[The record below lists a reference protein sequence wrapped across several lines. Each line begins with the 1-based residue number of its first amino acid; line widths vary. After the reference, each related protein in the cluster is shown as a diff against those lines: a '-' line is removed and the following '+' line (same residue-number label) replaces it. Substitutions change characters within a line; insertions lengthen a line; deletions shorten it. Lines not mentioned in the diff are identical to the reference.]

1 MSNVVLDSFR
11 IQNFRS
17 IVDSDWR
24 NLSSDHITVLIGQNE
39 SGKTTVL
46 EALYSFYTGKIIE
59 DVFRSDQRLPEVS
72 CQFSLPSGE
81 NLLAHLDAERLP
93 AELKEKIKKQKTFS
107 LSRNWSRNREA
118 QIFYSGENVFDFY
131 QNKIL
136 QLQKAEESTIQE
148 MESFF
153 ASSEMAFAH
162 LPELEKLRD
171 ASLQQLIELQ
181 QQTKAQQLRVNKA
194 QNEEEK
200 KIASEAL
207 QQLTEKQD
215 GKNDEFLKHKSNFE
229 AQKSNTQALSERMV
243 FFKKC
248 RQSISDFEELNMGLN
263 EIRIQLSE
271 LYQLHELSSSPKDKR
286 RIKNQIQKLSIE
298 EVKRD
303 ALRNNLQ
310 TQMHIQ
316 LAAAEKVI
324 TNNTGISEAI
334 EASKHDYAKTNKF
347 YTLNQ
352 LGEECMKLVP
362 VFEFFEDFSGL
373 LPNKIDL
380 EDLLHEREHIEGYKA
395 VRNFLNLAGL
405 SGSFFHEKNQ
415 RILKQGIEALNTDV
429 TINFHDYWSQ
439 MVGKNNKIKL
449 HLELEHYNY
458 TVPDKS
464 GKPYLTFWIKD
475 NHESLYPKQRSRG
488 VRWFLSFYL
497 ELKATEK
504 QNTGNRVLLIDEP
517 GLSLHARAQE
527 DVLKVFEDLKE
538 KMQIIYCTHSPH
550 LVKPDKLYRLLAVQR
565 LDEADDRSET
575 HILDPQMLTQ
585 ASADTL
591 TPVYSIMGMRMGD
604 SQLISNRNNIIIP
617 DVIHYY
623 YLSRISKIIPG
634 ADSLNFIPA
643 TSAESISLLVNILSA
658 WQIPYG
664 VLLFGNTPETLV
676 HQLQSSTLIHSD
688 SVNHQKLLYFST
700 LDEVEDIFSTLD
712 FKKYV
717 LLKRE
722 GITLTNSA
730 FILENDLSRK
740 ILAANFVNSFE
751 AEKNPAEMFDQT
763 TFNNM
768 NQLFDSIKMLINP

>member
-1 MSNVVLDSFR
+1 MSNVELQSFR

-46 EALYSFYTGKIIE
+46 EALFSFYTGKIIE

-72 CQFSLPSGE
+72 CQFTLPQGE
-81 NLLAHLDAERLP
+81 NLLAHLDAERIP
-93 AELKEKIKKQKTFS
+93 AELKEKIKKQKTFT
-107 LSRNWSRNREA
+107 LSRSWSKNHESS
-118 QIFYSGENVFDFY
+118 ILYSGDEILNYY
-131 QNKIL
+131 QKRVQEIE
-136 QLQKAEESTIQE
+136 KAEKQTIQLLD
-148 MESFF
+148 SFF
-153 ASSEMAFAH
+153 AQAEKEFAA

-200 KIASEAL
+200 KIASDAL
-207 QQLTEKQD
+207 QQLTENQDQKNNEFIKQ
-215 GKNDEFLKHKSNFE
+215 KSNFDT
-229 AQKSNTQALSERMV
+229 QKAAANALTERLV

-248 RQSISDFEELNMGLN
+248 KQHLFELEELDAQFS
-263 EIRIQLSE
+263 EIKTKLIELQQL
-271 LYQLHELSSSPKDKR
+271 LELSTNSRDKR
-286 RIKNQIQKLSIE
+286 HLKKQIQKIGLEEARADARLSNS
-298 EVKRD
+298 K
-303 ALRNNLQ
+303 AQ
-310 TQMHIQ
+310 KHIH
-316 LAAAEKVI
+316 LVAAEKVL
-324 TNNTGISEAI
+324 TNNTDISEAVKT
-334 EASKHDYAKTNKF
+334 SKLDYEQSTRLYN
-347 YTLNQ
+347 LNQ

-380 EDLLHEREHIEGYKA
+380 EDILHEREHTEGYKA
-395 VRNFLNLAGL
+395 VRNFLSLAGL
-405 SGSFFHEKNQ
+405 SSSFFHEKNQ

-449 HLELEHYNY
+449 HLELEHYDY
-458 TVPDKS
+458 TMPEKS
-464 GKPYLTFWIKD
+464 GKPYLEFWIKD
-475 NHESLYPKQRSRG
+475 KHERLYPKQRSRG

-504 QNTGNRVLLIDEP
+504 QNSGNRILLIDEP

-527 DVLKVFEDLKE
+527 DVLKVFEDLKD

-550 LVKPDKLYRLLAVQR
+550 LVKPEKLYRILAVQR
-565 LDEADDRSET
+565 LDQTDDHSET
-575 HILDPQMLTQ
+575 HILDPQMITK

-591 TPVYSIMGMRMGD
+591 SPVYSIMGMRLGD
-604 SQLISNRNNIIIP
+604 SQLISNRNNILVP
-617 DVIHYY
+617 DIIHYY
-623 YLSRISKIIPG
+623 YLSRISKIISG
-634 ADSLNFIPA
+634 ADKLNFIPA
-643 TSAESISLLVNILSA
+643 TSVESISLLVNILTS
-658 WQIPYG
+658 WQVPYG
-664 VLLFGNTPETLV
+664 VLFFGNTPETLIE
-676 HQLQSSTLIHSD
+676 QLQSETLIHSD

-712 FKKYV
+712 FKKYI
-717 LLKRE
+717 LLRRE
-722 GITLTNSA
+722 GITITNSA
-730 FILENDLSRK
+730 YIFENDLSRK

-751 AEKNPAEMFDQT
+751 AEKNPADMFDQT
-763 TFNNM
+763 TINNM
-768 NQLFDSIKMLINP
+768 NQVFDSIKILIKP